1 LQCGLGAGSLRYE
14 LDRGEE
20 SKSRDYAPQQLGPR
34 HGEHPCKEGEHDE
47 GGKSLCAIGG
57 DGRMAGKPAEHKP
70 GEHGCDGK
78 QAEQQKTAA
87 EGPAAEL
94 PYQAKCD
101 LYVDGCLEKKGE
113 QRKSAVKR
121 FVSAGFK
128 TGDKSE
134 EQSGSQRI
142 KRDQNRKRGQA
153 SRDTAS
159 KNGDN
164 ERALQGKTSGPDDD
178 IDCGSR

>member
-1 LQCGLGAGSLRYE
+1 
-14 LDRGEE
+14 
-20 SKSRDYAPQQLGPR
+20 
-34 HGEHPCKEGEHDE
+34 
-47 GGKSLCAIGG
+47 
-57 DGRMAGKPAEHKP
+57 MAGKPAEHKP
-70 GEHGCDGK
+70 GEQGCDGK

-87 EGPAAEL
+87 EGPAAEF
-94 PYQAKCD
+94 PYQAKRD

-113 QRKSAVKR
+113 QRKSVVKR
-121 FVSAGFK
+121 LVRAGFK

-142 KRDQNRKRGQA
+142 KRDQNRKRRQA

-159 KNGDN
+159 KNDDN
-164 ERALQGKTSGPDDD
+164 ERALQGKASGPDDD